1 MPQLDFSVFPS
12 QLFWLSICFFT
23 MLFLMRKIIIP
34 RIAEMINLRKEKID
48 DYLQKAAEIKEKAEK
63 SLEKYQEALQKA
75 TSEANQSLLK
85 TQQDLK
91 NLMECKQ
98 ADLSAELANQIKEGE
113 QKIAQGK
120 QKALKQVEEMSAE
133 LAMDVIKKLG
143 LKVSEAQIRKAIDVS
158 VKE

>member
-23 MLFLMRKIIIP
+23 MLFLMSKIIIP
-34 RIAEMINLRKEKID
+34 RIAEMINLRREKID

-75 TSEANQSLLK
+75 SNEANQSLLK

-98 ADLSAELANQIKEGE
+98 ADLSAVLATQIAEGE
-113 QKIAQGK
+113 QKIAQSK
-120 QKALKQVEEMSAE
+120 QKALKQVEEMSVD
-133 LAMDVIKKLG
+133 LATEVVKKLG
-143 LKVSEAQIRKAIDVS
+143 LKVSETQIRKAVEVS